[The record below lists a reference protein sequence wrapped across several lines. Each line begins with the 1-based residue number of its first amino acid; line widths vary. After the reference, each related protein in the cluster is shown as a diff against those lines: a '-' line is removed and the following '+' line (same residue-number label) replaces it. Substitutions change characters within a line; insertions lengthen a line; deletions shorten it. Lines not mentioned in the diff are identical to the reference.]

1 VPRQCCD
8 VCTSNQPTK
17 QKHVK
22 QGIFD
27 NDHAPIIF
35 IHAYSDVFV
44 EVDELTYNAGLNIWS
59 CHQVWFY
66 GRQNKHVMSEH
77 TFHAGAENQSW
88 EQWAAAQAD
97 VHSLDSFCFSVQ
109 PIRPASAQ
117 SPYSPGRRGVTHI
130 RPSSAAPHPQARP
143 RTPQLW
149 SRLTDSQQDVRNHK
163 GCAVSTQPGKTA
175 GADCAAAATAS
186 LHSIDEE
193 LGALSSNAAGEQT
206 AQSKV
211 ATRRS
216 KSALG
221 ARPNSAAAR
230 KPKPKTAP
238 DAADESSTGQTE
250 ASAAAAKVA
259 AATRARPFSAQPQA
273 KSPGSFLRGARPQ
286 SAAAANVATHARP
299 RSPAA
304 GLFNEPKRES
314 GWVDFRAQPKVGNRV
329 SVLLPPQRGP
339 PPGLPAYSQGLTS
352 SPAP

>member
-1 VPRQCCD
+1 MYVAA
-8 VCTSNQPTK
+8 TK
-17 QKHVK
+17 MVLQKTE
-22 QGIFD
+22 Q
-27 NDHAPIIF
+27 A
-35 IHAYSDVFV
+35 
-44 EVDELTYNAGLNIWS
+44 
-59 CHQVWFY
+59 C
-66 GRQNKHVMSEH
+66 
-77 TFHAGAENQSW
+77 HAGAENKSW

-130 RPSSAAPHPQARP
+130 RPSSAAPRPQARP

-193 LGALSSNAAGEQT
+193 LGALSSNAAGGQT

-221 ARPNSAAAR
+221 ARPNSTAAR

>member
-35 IHAYSDVFV
+35 IHAYSHVFV

-77 TFHAGAENQSW
+77 TLHAGAENQSW

-97 VHSLDSFCFSVQ
+97 VHSLDSFCFSV
-109 PIRPASAQ
+109 PPTRPASAQ

-130 RPSSAAPHPQARP
+130 RPSSAAPHTPQARP

-149 SRLTDSQQDVRNHK
+149 SRLTDSQQDVPDHK
-163 GCAVSTQPGKTA
+163 GCAGSTQPGA
-175 GADCAAAATAS
+175 AADADCAAATTAS

-193 LGALSSNAAGEQT
+193 LGALSNAAGEQT
-206 AQSKV
+206 AQSKLV
-211 ATRRS
+211 TRRS

-230 KPKPKTAP
+230 KRQTKTAP
-238 DAADESSTGQTE
+238 GAADDSSTGQTE
-250 ASAAAAKVA
+250 ASAAAAKPA

-273 KSPGSFLRGARPQ
+273 KSPGSFLRNARPQ
-286 SAAAANVATHARP
+286 SAAAANVGNHARP

-304 GLFNEPKRES
+304 GLNNFNEPKQES
-314 GWVDFRAQPKVGNRV
+314 GWVDFRAQTRMAKRV
-329 SVLLPPQRGP
+329 SAHPPLEALLQAY
-339 PPGLPAYSQGLTS
+339 LPVPRA
-352 SPAP
+352 